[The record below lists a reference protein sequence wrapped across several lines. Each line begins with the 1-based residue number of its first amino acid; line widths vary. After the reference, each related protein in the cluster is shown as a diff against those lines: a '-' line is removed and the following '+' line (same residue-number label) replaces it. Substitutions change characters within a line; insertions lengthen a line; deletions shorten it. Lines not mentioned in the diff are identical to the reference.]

1 MAEACGNCASLG
13 GSCFDAVAVTAN
25 TQNRGS
31 TGNTGR
37 HGASNIWQKW
47 PKTGQKGKQAGITA
61 RAPYNIGDP
70 KTPKTLA
77 GSTLHHV
84 GLDLGPHGH
93 GIGVVP
99 AAIGGAHTKRS
110 MIAVSSIRGRSG
122 SRTIQGVTG
131 VKGICFKCFGTWL
144 AAGVIVALILV
155 FKR

>member
-13 GSCFDAVAVTAN
+13 GSCFDPVSVASN

-31 TGNTGR
+31 TGSTGR

-47 PKTGQKGKQAGITA
+47 PKTGNKGKLAGITA
-61 RAPYNIGDP
+61 RAPYNVGNP
-70 KTPKTLA
+70 KTPSTLA

-110 MIAVSSIRGRSG
+110 MIAVSSIRGASG
-122 SRTIQGVTG
+122 SRTIQGVSG
-131 VKGICFKCFGTWL
+131 VKGICFKCVGTWL
-144 AAGVIVALILV
+144 AAGVFVVL
-155 FKR
+155 